1 MPINQTRPRGLL
13 RLLLMVVVV
22 AAVYWP
28 PAASA
33 EVVTLLD
40 NTRIYGELVHYFD
53 GELTIKT
60 AGGARVK
67 LPAAKVKEIR
77 FKLPKP
83 RAAFSTPTKTFNRWK
98 QSLLQGQLSQ
108 HIECYAMMY
117 QMMMTNMIGGM
128 SKADF
133 EKMVK
138 GHRQTRY
145 VIRGTRNKG
154 KNLAFLKVAARLPGQ
169 EKAQL
174 GELLFVKENSEW
186 KLVPPQFQQPQ
197 GPR

>member
-1 MPINQTRPRGLL
+1 
-13 RLLLMVVVV
+13 MVVVV
-22 AAVYWP
+22 AAACWP
-28 PAASA
+28 SAASA

-40 NTRIYGELVHYFD
+40 NTRIYGQLVHYFD

-60 AGGARVK
+60 AGGVRVK
-67 LPAAKVKEIR
+67 LPVAKVKAIR

-98 QSLLQGQLSQ
+98 QSLLQGKMSR
-108 HIECYAMMY
+108 HIDCYAMMY

-133 EKMVK
+133 QKMVK

-145 VIRGTRNKG
+145 VIRGTRKKG
-154 KNLAFLKVAARLPGQ
+154 KNLAFLKVAARPAGQ
-169 EKAQL
+169 AKAQL

-197 GPR
+197 GRR